1 MKKNM
6 VIIISILVVI
16 VIGIIVLLSLKG
28 NKEYYYK
35 ATMNDNMLNYDL
47 EIIGGNELNGGLY
60 NLSGEWLSELKAG
73 HAIVNEN
80 DIKDHPDFKIQVDN
94 KTYTI
99 KSK

>member
-1 MKKNM
+1 MSLGLTTFTCLDTISSTVDGGTAKQSPFCSGF
-6 VIIISILVVI
+6 II
-16 VIGIIVLLSLKG
+16 GLKG
-28 NKEYYYK
+28 
-35 ATMNDNMLNYDL
+35 LSINYDL

-73 HAIVNEN
+73 HAIVNES
-80 DIKDHPDFKIQVDN
+80 DIKDHPDFKIQVDD